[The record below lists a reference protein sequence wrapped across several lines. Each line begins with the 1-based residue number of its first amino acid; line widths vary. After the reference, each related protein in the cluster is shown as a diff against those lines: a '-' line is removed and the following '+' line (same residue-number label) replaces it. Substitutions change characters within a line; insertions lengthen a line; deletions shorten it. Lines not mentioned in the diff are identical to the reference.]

1 MRLKGKYYWRKSMLL
16 KERLIKNLS
25 FHIVS
30 FKLAQRLM
38 KIHLRI
44 ILLFDA
50 MDMNFDR
57 FERHRKDFVMN
68 RYFSQTEC
76 NFDLYI
82 PQEWYQPID
91 FVYFFLTANLS
102 LFSKFPTVLSVES
115 FVRLVE
121 YLCLFCIKAKREYQH
136 ICTKR

>member
-16 KERLIKNLS
+16 KKRLIKNLS
-25 FHIVS
+25 FHIAS
-30 FKLAQRLM
+30 FKLAQRLV
-38 KIHLRI
+38 KIHLRT

-68 RYFSQTEC
+68 RYFFLQAEC

-82 PQEWYQPID
+82 PQE
-91 FVYFFLTANLS
+91 
-102 LFSKFPTVLSVES
+102 
-115 FVRLVE
+115 
-121 YLCLFCIKAKREYQH
+121 
-136 ICTKR
+136 

>member
-16 KERLIKNLS
+16 KKRLIKNLS
-25 FHIVS
+25 FHIAS
-30 FKLAQRLM
+30 FKLAQQLM

-44 ILLFDA
+44 ISFDV

-68 RYFSQTEC
+68 RSFSQAEY

-82 PQEWYQPID
+82 PQE
-91 FVYFFLTANLS
+91 
-102 LFSKFPTVLSVES
+102 
-115 FVRLVE
+115 
-121 YLCLFCIKAKREYQH
+121 
-136 ICTKR
+136 